1 MTPTTGRNQQLGE
14 EMIDATLADS
24 FPASDPPS
32 GPWAATATSKKKL
45 PVPQPRKRQ
54 KYLTR
59 RSLL

>member
-1 MTPTTGRNQQLGE
+1 MAQTTGRDQLSE
-14 EMIDATLADS
+14 EMIDATLAIA
-24 FPASDPPS
+24 FPQAIRRR

-45 PVPQPRKRQ
+45 PVPQSPQRQ